1 MTDIVK
7 YLRDRNGL
15 LVEIANGFHHELRK
29 YSYDVGGS
37 AADTVEDALVDVLD
51 GYAYE
56 GRIAWDYRKGG
67 YHFEEEGR

>member
-15 LVEIANGFHHELRK
+15 LVEIANWFHHEIRK
-29 YSYDVGGS
+29 YSYDLS
-37 AADTVEDALVDVLD
+37 CSTADTAEDALLDVLN

-56 GRIAWDYRKGG
+56 GRIEWDYRKGG
-67 YHFEEEGR
+67 YYFEEEA